1 MSAFQPNNLIP
12 SSSVME
18 TPLLDNL
25 LSCPQPSIATG
36 DASLFSKMI
45 QGDRFD
51 FRRLI
56 TWPVWRNLI
65 IYFCLFSVV
74 GHWMEACYGTLIRLG
89 VLPGIYDPSSQ
100 IWSNLL
106 YPFWVYGFGAVVCV
120 LLLFPVKNFLRRK
133 FRGMVMPLILSFLVN
148 MVVCSGIELMLGLML
163 NQPSA
168 DGALPLWDYRDMFGN
183 FMGQICL
190 QTALCFG
197 LVATL
202 FTWSAY
208 PRFERLFGRVP
219 DGVMAIV
226 RPTVGAVFCILLL
239 LG

>member
-1 MSAFQPNNLIP
+1 MSAFQPYNLMP
-12 SSSVME
+12 SSSVVE
-18 TPLLDNL
+18 DTPLPEHLA
-25 LSCPQPSIATG
+25 SCSIVIPER
-36 DASLFSKMI
+36 DSLFSRTI
-45 QGDRFD
+45 QNTCFD
-51 FRRLI
+51 FYRSI
-56 TWPVWRNLI
+56 TWPFWRNLI

-74 GHWMEACYGTLIRLG
+74 GHWMEACYGTLIRFG

-106 YPFWVYGFGAVVCV
+106 YPFWIYGFGAMTCV
-120 LLLFPVKNFLRRK
+120 LLLFPIKNFLRKR
-133 FRGMVMPLILSFLVN
+133 FHGVVFPLILSFLVN
-148 MVVCSGIELMLGLML
+148 MVVCSGIELVLGLMV

-168 DGALPLWDYRDMFGN
+168 DGTLPLWDYRDMFGN

-208 PRFERLFGRVP
+208 PRLERLLGRVSE
-219 DGVMAIV
+219 GVMTPACPVVVI
-226 RPTVGAVFCILLL
+226 VFCILLL